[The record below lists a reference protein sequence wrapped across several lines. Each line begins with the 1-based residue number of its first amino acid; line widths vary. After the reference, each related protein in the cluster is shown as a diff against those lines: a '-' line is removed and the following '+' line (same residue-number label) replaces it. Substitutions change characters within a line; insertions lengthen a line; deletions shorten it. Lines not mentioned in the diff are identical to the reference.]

1 MAKRPLPKASSG
13 GKDVL
18 MVNQLTVRKSVQFPE
33 LQAAVET
40 ATGNGG
46 GKNGKDKTLTKEEF
60 DSGFQDGVGQIK
72 EGFAGLGAGLG
83 PLQVVVDFVK
93 GIGSK
98 IGSLFTIFKGLFNII
113 MSIPKAI
120 GEAFRK
126 KDKEDEKKNKDDKKE
141 DEKKDKKDKKDR
153 DKKHKEGLKESAKGR
168 KGFRGFLSLLQP
180 ILIVGAI
187 VAIAAGLVKLYNWL
201 AEKGLFEYFEKL
213 GEQISFQL
221 NRLRMTFTRFFGDG
235 EESEYF
241 RQLQAENANIQAGR
255 ILKDGFSEEEQAKL
269 DRQQNKADKTIA
281 LIEILENRGVAADQ
295 LDEQRRVLQELVT
308 NQYNFTE
315 GIFRENRETN
325 ETFVREALGGDPA
338 TKKEIEDREEEI
350 GTALEFNME
359 DYNALYSGDQL
370 GFKIDPNS
378 KILDPKFEVDF
389 RLFKGLTKSMD
400 EGEYAQRKL
409 TGPDGELLTIDRIVE
424 DFNNKYAYLGDKFTP
439 KTVEQVAREINQ
451 ASDYMVLS
459 DNTIVRIDEKDDL
472 GQGFIKVRENEAGDL
487 VQDTSQAEN
496 DAFMAM
502 ALTTGPMAAGGGAPG
517 PFMMM
522 DIYDMLYE
530 DEKEI
535 EERLIKQLIKQD
547 GILDTKEISEE
558 LEQKK
563 EKRRFEGLRQELLKD
578 GELDDEDKRLL
589 DLLGIF
595 KENEQNVD
603 NFSRNIRGRFRYE
616 NLGGLPEELQV
627 SGDDTTSFE
636 VTDALIESIRESLG
650 PDVTTGE
657 AADVYNTFMNNETF
671 AHTTVNTAV
680 EYGTQDTSLSQKDI
694 ATFYRMEQQ
703 LGL

>member
-1 MAKRPLPKASSG
+1 MAKRPLPKA
-13 GKDVL
+13 GKTRNMV
-18 MVNQLTVRKSVQFPE
+18 VNQFTVSKSVQFPE
-33 LQAAVET
+33 FQAAVAS

-46 GKNGKDKTLTKEEF
+46 DKNGKSQTLTKEEF
-60 DSGFQDGVGQIK
+60 NSGFQDGVGQIK

-83 PLQVVVDFVK
+83 PLQVIVDFVK

-98 IGSLFTIFKGLFNII
+98 IGSLFTIFKGFFNII

-120 GEAFRK
+120 GEAFKK
-126 KDKEDEKKNKDDKKE
+126 KDKEDEKKDKDDKKE
-141 DEKKDKKDKKDR
+141 EEKKDKKDKKDE
-153 DKKHKEGLKESAKGR
+153 DKKHKEGLEESKKGR
-168 KGFRGFLSLLQP
+168 KGFRGFISLLKP

-187 VAIAAGLVKLYNWL
+187 VAISAGLIKLYNWL
-201 AEKGLFEYFEKL
+201 AKKGLFEYFEKL
-213 GEQISFQL
+213 GEQITFQL

-241 RQLQAENANIQAGR
+241 RELQAENANIQAAR

-269 DRQQNKADKTIA
+269 DRQKNAEDKTIA
-281 LIEILENRGVAADQ
+281 LIEILEARGVAADQ
-295 LDEQRRVLQELVT
+295 GEEQRRVLRELVT
-308 NQYNFTE
+308 NEYNFSE
-315 GIFRENRETN
+315 GIFSEDRETS
-325 ETFVREALGGDPA
+325 ETLIKGALGVDPS

-350 GTALEFNME
+350 SAALEFNME
-359 DYNALYSGDQL
+359 DYNALYSGDEL
-370 GFKIDPNS
+370 GFKIDPDS
-378 KILDPKFEVDF
+378 AILDPKFEVDYG
-389 RLFKGLTKSMD
+389 LFSGLTKTME
-400 EGEYAQRKL
+400 EGQYAQRKL
-409 TGPDGELLTIDRIVE
+409 TGPDGELLTIDKIVE
-424 DFNNKYAYLGDKFTP
+424 DFNKKYAYLGDKFTP
-439 KTVEQVAREINQ
+439 KNVDDVARQINQ
-451 ASDYMVLS
+451 ADDYMVLS

-472 GQGFIKVRENEAGDL
+472 GQGFIKVRENEAGNL
-487 VQDTSQAEN
+487 VQDTSEAAN

-502 ALTTGPMAAGGGAPG
+502 ALTRGYGGSGGGAPG
-517 PFMMM
+517 PFMQLE
-522 DIYDMLYE
+522 IYDMLYE

-535 EERLIKQLIKQD
+535 EERLYKNLIEND
-547 GILDTKEISEE
+547 GFLDTKEISED
-558 LEQKK
+558 LEQKR
-563 EKRRFEGLRQELLKD
+563 EKRRFEDLRSELLKD

-616 NLGGLPEELQV
+616 GLGGLPEELQV

-636 VTDALIESIRESLG
+636 ATDALIESIRVALG

-671 AHTTVNTAV
+671 AHTTLNTAV

-703 LGL
+703 PGF